1 MTTFRLNFAGFVTKA
16 EHRNAGSKPII
27 ELSICKK
34 NKVKEGEPDAYT
46 WIKVTCWD
54 APQFLADK
62 LVKGAFVAGSG
73 DMTLRSYTNKDGAKA
88 VSCEVRCT
96 GWDLECATRDG
107 ATTPA
112 ATAPQPT
119 RTEVSAAA
127 SIALDE
133 PPF

>member
-34 NKVKEGEPDAYT
+34 NKVKEGEPEAYT

-54 APQFLADK
+54 VPQFMADK

-73 DMTLRSYTNKDGAKA
+73 DMKLRSYMNKDGAKA
-88 VSCEVRCT
+88 VSCEVQLYRVGLGMRDT
-96 GWDLECATRDG
+96 GRRDDAGRYG
-107 ATTPA
+107 AGSY
-112 ATAPQPT
+112 
-119 RTEVSAAA
+119 SA
-127 SIALDE
+127 SRGPDR
-133 PPF
+133 